1 VRALGI
7 DPGSRVTGWGV
18 VERANTTFR
27 HVACGAVRLDVATP
41 LAVRLARLHAECLE
55 LLDRWAPDTIVLERN
70 FVAHN
75 VQSAFRLGET
85 RGVVLAAAA
94 ATGRTV
100 HEYAPAAVK
109 LAAVGHGR
117 ADKETVTRGV
127 VALLAL
133 ATRPST
139 DAADAL
145 ALALCHLQQ
154 APLLAAL
161 AAAERGPGARPRPG
175 HGRGAAARPGAD
187 RGLANANP
195 LPTPRVR

>member
-18 VERANTTFR
+18 VERA
-27 HVACGAVRLDVATP
+27 GAAYRRLASGVVRLDASEA
-41 LAVRLARLHAECLE
+41 LAGRLARLHAECLA
-55 LLDRWAPDTIVLERN
+55 LLAAWSPDTIVLERN
-70 FVAHN
+70 FVARN
-75 VQSAFRLGET
+75 VQSAFRLGEV

-94 ATGRTV
+94 ASGRPV
-100 HEYAPAAVK
+100 HEYAPATVK

-117 ADKETVTRGV
+117 ADKDTMIRGI
-127 VALLAL
+127 VALLRL
-133 ATRPST
+133 DVRPSA

-161 AAAERGPGARPRPG
+161 ASAARRDGGL
-175 HGRGAAARPGAD
+175 GRGAP
-187 RGLANANP
+187 
-195 LPTPRVR
+195 VR

>member
-1 VRALGI
+1 MRALGI

-18 VERANTTFR
+18 VERAGTCFR
-27 HVACGAVRLDVATP
+27 ELASGTIRLGTSTD
-41 LAVRLARLHAECLE
+41 LAPRLARLYGECVDLFR
-55 LLDRWAPDTIVLERN
+55 DWSPSCVVLEKN

-75 VQSAFRLGET
+75 VQSAFRIGEV

-94 ATGRTV
+94 SVGIGV

-117 ADKETVTRGV
+117 ADKETVGRGV
-127 VALLAL
+127 TAILGLVE
-133 ATRPST
+133 RPAV

-154 APLLAAL
+154 ARL
-161 AAAERGPGARPRPG
+161 AAAIAQATR
-175 HGRGAAARPGAD
+175 AAR
-187 RGLANANP
+187 
-195 LPTPRVR
+195 

>member
-18 VERANTTFR
+18 VERRGTTLR
-27 HVACGAVRLDVATP
+27 EIASGVVRLAAADALAT
-41 LAVRLARLHAECLE
+41 RLARLHAECVRLLE
-55 LLDRWAPDTIVLERN
+55 AWSPEAVVLERN

-75 VQSAFRLGET
+75 VQSAFRLGEV

-94 ATGRTV
+94 AAGQPV
-100 HEYAPAAVK
+100 HEYAPATVK

-117 ADKETVTRGV
+117 ADKETMARGV
-127 VALLAL
+127 VTLLGL
-133 ATRPST
+133 AVRPSP

-154 APLLAAL
+154 APLLDAL
-161 AAAERGPGARPRPG
+161 ER
-175 HGRGAAARPGAD
+175 AARYQA
-187 RGLANANP
+187 
-195 LPTPRVR
+195 RVR

>member
-18 VERANTTFR
+18 VERAGTTFR
-27 HVACGAVRLDVATP
+27 RLAGGVVRLDASVALP
-41 LAVRLARLHAECLE
+41 ARLARLHAECLA
-55 LLDRWAPDTIVLERN
+55 LVDAWRPDTIVLERN

-75 VQSAFRLGET
+75 VQSAFRLGEV

-94 ATGRTV
+94 ARERPV
-100 HEYAPAAVK
+100 HEYAPATVK

-117 ADKETVTRGV
+117 ADKDTMIRGV
-127 VALLAL
+127 TALLAL
-133 ATRPST
+133 AARPSA

-154 APLLAAL
+154 APLLAAV
-161 AAAERGPGARPRPG
+161 ASAERQSGASPGGARPR
-175 HGRGAAARPGAD
+175 
-187 RGLANANP
+187 
-195 LPTPRVR
+195 

>member
-18 VERANTTFR
+18 VERAGTAFR
-27 HVACGAVRLDVATP
+27 RLGSGVVRLGASEA
-41 LAVRLARLHAECLE
+41 LAGRLARLHAECLE
-55 LLDRWAPDTIVLERN
+55 LLDAWRPDTIVLERN

-75 VQSAFRLGET
+75 VQSAFRLGEV

-94 ATGRTV
+94 AAGRPV
-100 HEYAPAAVK
+100 HEYAPATVK

-117 ADKETVTRGV
+117 ADKETMTRGV
-127 VALLAL
+127 VALLGL
-133 ATRPST
+133 AVRPSA

-154 APLLAAL
+154 APLLAAM
-161 AAAERGPGARPRPG
+161 AGAERRAT
-175 HGRGAAARPGAD
+175 AAARGGTRA
-187 RGLANANP
+187 R
-195 LPTPRVR
+195 